1 MSRNRRR
8 SLPSSSVP
16 SDEDQTTPA
25 VQNGSSQRSRSLS
38 RQDLLVQTSSIY
50 ENEKQTDQP
59 QMVDV
64 AVGTNARNPSS
75 IILDWST
82 SRSSLRRLH
91 WSTGDLPL
99 RTFPHILVEAS
110 EGNEPKD
117 SKPPTSS
124 PIEPISEVPYV
135 EPTFEKPPSSIGRP
149 PSVKR
154 TPASIETD
162 RIASDSSVP
171 SSFAQSSIAQ
181 DSRIKFAS
189 AASVESVTSI
199 SATEQYD
206 REEPLITKTQ
216 KFFKKRAPLVPRYD
230 SEDSY
235 VIDKDII
242 QQDAS
247 VSAASA
253 GYPLADTESPG
264 SFSEYDADRRKNSE
278 MLIDS
283 GSGDSKESFDLIGGG
298 RRLGS
303 GMVFIYMVIP
313 PDGGFGWLIMVLS
326 FLAQMI
332 IDGLIFTIGILLPFI
347 AKDLDAEMTEV
358 LFVASV
364 QIGCYFTS
372 GIFGAIL
379 INRFGFRKVAIAGV
393 LSSSSMVLLASFSV
407 NLVMLICF
415 YSVLGGLIIRW
426 HLHEHDL
433 GEFPADR
440 GVLLRA
446 VSSDGHWILLQRW
459 RCWNSRLHIPQRLSG
474 ADDRLEEHAPHT
486 VGTDHV
492 DPADGHCLR
501 GGGSHSGGP
510 VPPFRPGG
518 VQFGGVLRQLLC
530 AGLLAYVHPDGSN
543 SECP

>member
-1 MSRNRRR
+1 MSKNRRR

-25 VQNGSSQRSRSLS
+25 VQNGSRRTTLRSRSLS
-38 RQDLLVQTSSIY
+38 GQDLLVQTSSIY
-50 ENEKQTDQP
+50 ENETQTDLP

-64 AVGTNARNPSS
+64 AVGTNARTPSS

-117 SKPPTSS
+117 TKPPTSS

-135 EPTFEKPPSSIGRP
+135 EPTFEKSLTSIGRP

-154 TPASIETD
+154 TPVSIETD
-162 RIASDSSVP
+162 RNSSDSSVP
-171 SSFAQSSIAQ
+171 SSFAPSSIAQ
-181 DSRIKFAS
+181 DSRTKFTS
-189 AASVESVTSI
+189 VASVESVTSI

-283 GSGDSKESFDLIGGG
+283 GSEDSKESFDLIRGG

-303 GMVFIYMVIP
+303 GMVFVNLYGDTTRRRLRLVDHGALLP
-313 PDGGFGWLIMVLS
+313 RPDDHRRSYLHHWHPVAFYSQGSGRGNDGG
-326 FLAQMI
+326 
-332 IDGLIFTIGILLPFI
+332 TIRGQCPDWMLLHERYIWCHPDQPLWFPQGGHRRGPILLI
-347 AKDLDAEMTEV
+347 H
-358 LFVASV
+358 
-364 QIGCYFTS
+364 G
-372 GIFGAIL
+372 
-379 INRFGFRKVAIAGV
+379 
-393 LSSSSMVLLASFSV
+393 LARQ
-407 NLVMLICF
+407 LQRQP
-415 YSVLGGLIIRW
+415 G
-426 HLHEHDL
+426 H
-433 GEFPADR
+433 ADM
-440 GVLLRA
+440 
-446 VSSDGHWILLQRW
+446 LLQRPW
-459 RCWNSRLHIPQRLSG
+459 W
-474 ADDRLEEHAPHT
+474 
-486 VGTDHV
+486 VDHQV
-492 DPADGHCLR
+492 A
-501 GGGSHSGGP
+501 S
-510 VPPFRPGG
+510 
-518 VQFGGVLRQLLC
+518 
-530 AGLLAYVHPDGSN
+530 A
-543 SECP
+543 

>member
-1 MSRNRRR
+1 MSKNRRR

-25 VQNGSSQRSRSLS
+25 VQNGSRRTTLRSRSLS
-38 RQDLLVQTSSIY
+38 GQDLLVQTSSIY
-50 ENEKQTDQP
+50 ENETQTDLP

-64 AVGTNARNPSS
+64 AVGTNARTPSS

-117 SKPPTSS
+117 TKPPTSS

-135 EPTFEKPPSSIGRP
+135 EPTFEKSLTSIGRP

-154 TPASIETD
+154 TPVSIETD
-162 RIASDSSVP
+162 RNSSDSSVP
-171 SSFAQSSIAQ
+171 SSFAPSSIAQ
-181 DSRIKFAS
+181 DSRTKFTS
-189 AASVESVTSI
+189 VASVESVTSI

-283 GSGDSKESFDLIGGG
+283 GSEDSKESFDLIRGG

-415 YSVLGGLIIRW
+415 YSVLGGLITRW

-440 GVLLRA
+440 RVLL
-446 VSSDGHWILLQRW
+446 
-459 RCWNSRLHIPQRLSG
+459 
-474 ADDRLEEHAPHT
+474 
-486 VGTDHV
+486 
-492 DPADGHCLR
+492 
-501 GGGSHSGGP
+501 
-510 VPPFRPGG
+510 
-518 VQFGGVLRQLLC
+518 
-530 AGLLAYVHPDGSN
+530 
-543 SECP
+543 